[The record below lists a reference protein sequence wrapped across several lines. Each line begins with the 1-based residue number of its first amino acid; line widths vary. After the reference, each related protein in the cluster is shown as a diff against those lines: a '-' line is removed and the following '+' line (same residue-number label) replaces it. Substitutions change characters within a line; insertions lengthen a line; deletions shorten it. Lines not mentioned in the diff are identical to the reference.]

1 MSPWLG
7 RLGNHLLR
15 VSTLN
20 KLSLRQTDRP
30 TLLSYPIYPPTL
42 PPTFLPPTLTTSL
55 PPLHLPPTYPPPP
68 ATSVRGEREV
78 GERWVLVVSSPL
90 TFLLHYLI
98 VPASSPFLSS
108 KLGTAVVSHV
118 HLPASP
124 LLSPLAFCAVR
135 RKSKTQQNSY
145 IDYLCELHLSSF

>member
-1 MSPWLG
+1 MGERWERG
-7 RLGNHLLR
+7 GGE
-15 VSTLN
+15 VGG
-20 KLSLRQTDRP
+20 
-30 TLLSYPIYPPTL
+30 
-42 PPTFLPPTLTTSL
+42 
-55 PPLHLPPTYPPPP
+55 
-68 ATSVRGEREV
+68 RGEREV

-124 LLSPLAFCAVR
+124 LLFPLAFCAVR